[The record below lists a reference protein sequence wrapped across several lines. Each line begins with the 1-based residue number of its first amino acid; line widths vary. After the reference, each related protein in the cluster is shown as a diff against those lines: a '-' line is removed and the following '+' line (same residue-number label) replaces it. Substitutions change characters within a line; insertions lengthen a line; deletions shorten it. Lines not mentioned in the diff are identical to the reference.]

1 MIESEVF
8 TMSIYIKVGSVTN
21 AQRAKS
27 ILQRNG
33 VRSYMQRLENPAPG
47 DGCGYVLRVEDR
59 RENAVELLQRNGIK
73 ILGVERL

>member
-1 MIESEVF
+1 
-8 TMSIYIKVGSVTN
+8 MSIYIKVGSVTN

-27 ILQRNG
+27 VLQRNAIK
-33 VRSYMQRLENPAPG
+33 SYMQRLENPAPG

-59 RENAVELLQRNGIK
+59 NGNAVDLLERNGIK